1 MATGSVDS
9 VLASL
14 VLSYLPD
21 ARASLREIRRVLRPG
36 GKLVLSSLKIDADIS
51 RIYTSGVEELT
62 SQLGTEASDAD
73 RQELEVSMRSFLNEA
88 ARLLEL
94 EESGEFTFWSG
105 TQLAQLVSDAGFRDP
120 VVSEA
125 FGDPPQAIVISASR

>member
-1 MATGSVDS
+1 
-9 VLASL
+9 
-14 VLSYLPD
+14 
-21 ARASLREIRRVLRPG
+21 
-36 GKLVLSSLKIDADIS
+36 
-51 RIYTSGVEELT
+51 
-62 SQLGTEASDAD
+62 
-73 RQELEVSMRSFLNEA
+73 MRSFLNEA

-105 TQLAQLVSDAGFRDP
+105 TQLVQLVSDAGFSDP